1 MTHWTHRLDQL
12 TLEQLEELIQEL
24 GPSAPLTREHS
35 AKVLMK
41 ALVGLPRD
49 LALLLVSADVDHTG
63 YSTQNGRRVAH
74 FAIQAGLK
82 RKDLD
87 NLLGVVGSYGMRVLG
102 YAMQEFDK
110 DPTQVAK
117 DQTIEMFLLNAEDR
131 REGTPE
137 DVDGKEVENEFN
149 TAAGAVPDLEL
160 REHLRDVWGIDSPED
175 FEMMLQ
181 ALYCIRKDNRSDWM
195 DCSRA
200 TQNAYTKQ
208 ARSLFVRAAEK
219 RCPPIA
225 LIEWEGLEWGEQY
238 RHEMR
243 VRPWDKLL
251 VWGNGDAVVLN
262 SKGEP
267 SRTMPT
273 IFERETPEG
282 DVPSERDMREMM
294 RKAYPNFY
302 M

>member
-35 AKVLMK
+35 AKVLMRV
-41 ALVGLPRD
+41 LVGLPRD
-49 LALLLVSADVDHTG
+49 LALLLVSADIDHTG
-63 YSTQNGRRVAH
+63 YATQNGRRVAH

-82 RKDLD
+82 RKDLE
-87 NLLGVVGSYGMRVLG
+87 NLMPAVGTYGMRVLG

-117 DQTIEMFLLNAEDR
+117 DQSIEMFFLGAEDR
-131 REGTPE
+131 REGAPE

-149 TAAGAVPDLEL
+149 TAAGSVPDLEL
-160 REHLRDVWGIDSPED
+160 REHLKERWGIDCPED

-181 ALYCIRKDNRSDWM
+181 ALHCVRKEHKRDWLN
-195 DCSRA
+195 CSRE
-200 TQNAYTKQ
+200 TQNGYTRE
-208 ARSLFVRAAEK
+208 ARRLYNRAAEK

-225 LIEWEGLEWGEQY
+225 LIQWEQLEWGEQY
-238 RHEMR
+238 KSEMR
-243 VRPWDKLL
+243 VRPWDKLQM
-251 VWGNGDAVVLN
+251 WGNGDAVVVN

-273 IFERETPEG
+273 IFERDAAEG
-282 DVPSERDMREMM
+282 DVPSAGDMQDMM
-294 RKAYPNFY
+294 RRAYPNFY
-302 M
+302 R